1 MQNWNDGKAQEFK
14 DRKVYDVF
22 HSKFHGKAA
31 DLTGENGGARE
42 DVRQPEVKNVE
53 GALLFTTKTCPN
65 CVIAKRTL
73 EEAGIP
79 YQVVDAQEQKELAKA
94 YGVMQA
100 PTLVISGDEGVE
112 KLAGAGSIKRYAD
125 AHAVQTS

>member
-1 MQNWNDGKAQEFK
+1 MWKERFCLQ
-14 DRKVYDVF
+14 RK
-22 HSKFHGKAA
+22 
-31 DLTGENGGARE
+31 
-42 DVRQPEVKNVE
+42 
-53 GALLFTTKTCPN
+53 
-65 CVIAKRTL
+65 L

>member
-31 DLTGENGGARE
+31 DLTGETGGARE
-42 DVRQPEVKNVE
+42 DVKQPEVKNVE

-79 YQVVDAQEQKELAKA
+79 YQAVDAQEQKDWRKLWSHAGA
-94 YGVMQA
+94 
-100 PTLVISGDEGVE
+100 TLVISGDEGVE
-112 KLAGAGSIKRYAD
+112 KLSGAGSIKRYAD

>member
-1 MQNWNDGKAQEFK
+1 M
-14 DRKVYDVF
+14 
-22 HSKFHGKAA
+22 S
-31 DLTGENGGARE
+31 
-42 DVRQPEVKNVE
+42 
-53 GALLFTTKTCPN
+53 
-65 CVIAKRTL
+65 
-73 EEAGIP
+73 
-79 YQVVDAQEQKELAKA
+79 KELAKA